1 MSRCSRR
8 HAHFRPEHHRGPH
21 WLNTPLR
28 NDYEARIL
36 CRDDDAPIQTAV
48 QCLFAGSCVVR
59 FGPPSAITIARSA
72 PGIHL
77 GTDEAGENPGW
88 FSWIDLAVL
97 CLLAALIYAVI
108 TVAREWGGVLQP
120 VPEIHLEARYLP
132 LYAVLSLSR
141 GVMAYC
147 VSFIF
152 TMVYGYTMARISGA
166 ERVMLPVLDILQS
179 IPVLGF
185 LPGFVLGLVHL
196 FPHDNIGLEI
206 ASVLMIFTGQVWN
219 MTFSFY
225 ASLKTVP
232 ADLVAVALLSR
243 MSWWERFFRLD
254 LSFAATGLLWN
265 SMMSM
270 AGGWFFLM
278 VSEAFVLGEHDFR
291 LPGLGSYMS
300 LAIERGDGLAQ
311 LLGVLAML
319 AMIVFVDQVV
329 WRPLVAWS
337 HKFTDDD
344 ATVAPGSWLWE
355 RLRRSRIWRA
365 GSASLR
371 IFQRAN
377 HPLAVAPA
385 PRDMFNPWHWTK
397 RLLVVAMAGG
407 LLYGGIKYA
416 QLLLALRGAEWLRLL
431 AGTATTFLRVVIAVV
446 LASLW
451 TIPVGVMIGRH
462 PRWVRVLQ
470 PLIQMA
476 ASFPA
481 PMIFPLVV
489 GVMLALGIGLGI
501 SSVVLLLLGTQWYI
515 LFNVIAGSSAIP
527 RELWEV
533 SRLAR
538 FSWRHRWQQLILP
551 AIFPSL
557 LTGWITA
564 MGGAWNASIVA
575 EYMKFRGQTLLTTG
589 LGAAISEATER
600 GEFHILAA
608 AVGIMAVTVVGFN
621 RLVWRPLSHRAQT
634 RYVLAS

>member
-1 MSRCSRR
+1 VVTDQQSIR
-8 HAHFRPEHHRGPH
+8 
-21 WLNTPLR
+21 TPR
-28 NDYEARIL
+28 A
-36 CRDDDAPIQTAV
+36 
-48 QCLFAGSCVVR
+48 
-59 FGPPSAITIARSA
+59 FG
-72 PGIHL
+72 
-77 GTDEAGENPGW
+77 W
-88 FSWIDLAVL
+88 VDLAVAG
-97 CLLAALIYAVI
+97 LLAALIYALV
-108 TVAREWGGVLQP
+108 TVAREWSGALQP
-120 VPEIHLEARYLP
+120 VPELHLEARYLP
-132 LYAVLSLSR
+132 LYTLFSLSR
-141 GVMAYC
+141 GVIAYG
-147 VSFIF
+147 VSFLF
-152 TMVYGYTMARISGA
+152 TMVYGYAMARVTGA

-196 FPHDNIGLEI
+196 FPHQNFGLEI

-225 ASLKTVP
+225 SSLKSVP
-232 ADLVAVALLSR
+232 PDLVAVARLAR

-300 LAIERGDGLAQ
+300 LAIERGNGRAQ

-319 AMIVFVDQVV
+319 GMIVFVDQMV

-337 HKFTDDD
+337 HKFTDEETTD
-344 ATVAPGSWLWE
+344 ASGSWLWE
-355 RLRRSRIWRA
+355 RIRRSRIWRV
-365 GSASLR
+365 GSQSWSF
-371 IFQRAN
+371 FQRRV
-377 HPLAVAPA
+377 HSPVVAPTTRPEVPGSFA
-385 PRDMFNPWHWTK
+385 VNARRWAKW
-397 RLLVVAMAGG
+397 LLVAVIGAGVVFGAVKYFHLLMALTSG
-407 LLYGGIKYA
+407 
-416 QLLLALRGAEWLRLL
+416 EWLHLL
-431 AGTATTFLRVVIAVV
+431 RSTAATFLRVVIAVA

-462 PRWVRVLQ
+462 PRWSRVLQ
-470 PLIQMA
+470 PIIQMA

-481 PMIFPLVV
+481 PMIFPVVV
-489 GVMLALGIGLGI
+489 GAMLAFGTGLGI

-533 SRLAR
+533 SQLSR
-538 FSWRHRWQQLILP
+538 FSSWQRWRQLILP

-575 EYMKFRGQTLLTTG
+575 EYMKYRGQTLSTTG
-589 LGAAISEATER
+589 LGAAISEATEH
-600 GEFHILAA
+600 GNFHVLAA
-608 AVGIMAVTVVGFN
+608 AVGIMAVTVVTFN

-634 RYVLAS
+634 RFTLAT

>member
-1 MSRCSRR
+1 VVTERQFIR
-8 HAHFRPEHHRGPH
+8 
-21 WLNTPLR
+21 
-28 NDYEARIL
+28 
-36 CRDDDAPIQTAV
+36 APRAFGWVDCAI
-48 QCLFAGSCVVR
+48 AG
-59 FGPPSAITIARSA
+59 
-72 PGIHL
+72 L
-77 GTDEAGENPGW
+77 G
-88 FSWIDLAVL
+88 
-97 CLLAALIYAVI
+97 AALIYALV
-108 TVAREWGGVLQP
+108 TVAHEWNGPLRQ

-132 LYAVLSLSR
+132 LYTLFSLSR
-141 GVMAYC
+141 GMIAYG
-147 VSFIF
+147 VSFLF
-152 TMVYGYTMARISGA
+152 TMVYGYAMARVAGA

-179 IPVLGF
+179 LPVLGF
-185 LPGFVLGLVHL
+185 LPGFVLGLVYL
-196 FPHDNIGLEI
+196 FPNQNLGLEI

-225 ASLKTVP
+225 ASLKSVP
-232 ADLVAVALLSR
+232 PDLVAVARLAR
-243 MSWWERFFRLD
+243 MSWWDRFFRLD

-300 LAIERGDGLAQ
+300 LAIERGNGRAQ

-319 AMIVFVDQVV
+319 GMIVFVDQVV

-337 HKFTDDD
+337 HKFSDDETP
-344 ATVAPGSWLWE
+344 AASGSWLWE
-355 RLRRSRIWRA
+355 RIRGSRLWRF
-365 GSASLR
+365 GSESR
-371 IFQRAN
+371 GFFQRRI
-377 HPLAVAPA
+377 HPPGLAFKIRAEAPVLRPTRA
-385 PRDMFNPWHWTK
+385 RPWIK
-397 RLLVVAMAGG
+397 RLVVLAIAAGILIGAVKYFSLLMA
-407 LLYGGIKYA
+407 LT
-416 QLLLALRGAEWLRLL
+416 GAEWFQLLRS
-431 AGTATTFLRVVIAVV
+431 TATTFLRVVIAVA

-451 TIPVGVMIGRH
+451 TIPVGVMIGRN
-462 PRWVRVLQ
+462 PRWSRVLQ
-470 PLIQMA
+470 PVIQMA

-481 PMIFPLVV
+481 PMIFPVVV
-489 GVMLALGIGLGI
+489 GAMLAFGTGLGV
-501 SSVVLLLLGTQWYI
+501 SSVALLLLGTQWYI

-575 EYMKFRGQTLLTTG
+575 EYMKYRGQTLMTTG

-621 RLVWRPLSHRAQT
+621 RLVWRPLNHLAQT
-634 RYVLAS
+634 RFALDT

>member
-1 MSRCSRR
+1 MVTDHQSVR
-8 HAHFRPEHHRGPH
+8 
-21 WLNTPLR
+21 TPR
-28 NDYEARIL
+28 A
-36 CRDDDAPIQTAV
+36 
-48 QCLFAGSCVVR
+48 
-59 FGPPSAITIARSA
+59 FG
-72 PGIHL
+72 
-77 GTDEAGENPGW
+77 W
-88 FSWIDLAVL
+88 VDLAVAG
-97 CLLAALIYAVI
+97 LLAALIYALV
-108 TVAREWGGVLQP
+108 TVAHEWSGALQP
-120 VPEIHLEARYLP
+120 VPELHLEARYLP
-132 LYAVLSLSR
+132 LYTLFSLSR
-141 GVMAYC
+141 GVIAYG
-147 VSFIF
+147 VSFLF
-152 TMVYGYTMARISGA
+152 TMVYGYAMARVAGA

-196 FPHDNIGLEI
+196 FPHQNIGLEI

-225 ASLKTVP
+225 SSLKSVP
-232 ADLVAVALLSR
+232 PDLVAVARLAR

-300 LAIERGDGLAQ
+300 LAIERGNGRAQ

-319 AMIVFVDQVV
+319 GMIVFVDQVV

-337 HKFTDDD
+337 HKFTDEETT
-344 ATVAPGSWLWE
+344 AASGSWLWE
-355 RLRRSRIWRA
+355 RIRRSRIWRA
-365 GSASLR
+365 GSQSWSF
-371 IFQRAN
+371 FQRRV
-377 HPLAVAPA
+377 HPSAVAPA
-385 PRDMFNPWHWTK
+385 TRAEVPGSFAINARRWT
-397 RLLVVAMAGG
+397 RWLLVAAIGG
-407 LLYGGIKYA
+407 GVLFGAVKYFHLLTTLTGS
-416 QLLLALRGAEWLRLL
+416 EWLDLL
-431 AGTATTFLRVVIAVV
+431 RSTAATFLRVVIAVA

-462 PRWVRVLQ
+462 PRWSRVLQ
-470 PLIQMA
+470 PVIQMA

-481 PMIFPLVV
+481 PMIFPVVV
-489 GVMLALGIGLGI
+489 GAMLAFGTGLGI

-533 SRLAR
+533 SRLSR
-538 FSWRHRWQQLILP
+538 FSWWQRWRQLILP

-575 EYMKFRGQTLLTTG
+575 EYMKYRGQTLSTTG
-589 LGAAISEATER
+589 LGAAISEATEH
-600 GEFHILAA
+600 GNFHVLAA
-608 AVGIMAVTVVGFN
+608 AVGIMAVTVVAFN

-634 RYVLAS
+634 RFTLAT

>member
-1 MSRCSRR
+1 MGSWTVSFSPVSVTSRVS
-8 HAHFRPEHHRGPH
+8 
-21 WLNTPLR
+21 
-28 NDYEARIL
+28 
-36 CRDDDAPIQTAV
+36 
-48 QCLFAGSCVVR
+48 
-59 FGPPSAITIARSA
+59 SA
-72 PGIHL
+72 PGIFV
-77 GTDEAGENPGW
+77 GPADTGGIPRW

-97 CLLAALIYAVI
+97 GLGAALVYALI
-108 TVAREWGGVLQP
+108 TVAREWSGVLQP
-120 VPEIHLEARYLP
+120 VTEIHLEARYLP
-132 LYAVLSLSR
+132 HYALLSLSR
-141 GVMAYC
+141 GVMAYG
-147 VSFIF
+147 VSFLF
-152 TMVYGYTMARISGA
+152 TMFYGYAMARVAGA

-196 FPHDNIGLEI
+196 FPHHNLGLEI

-232 ADLVAVALLSR
+232 PDLVAVSRLAR

-300 LAIERGDGLAQ
+300 LAIERDDGRAQ
-311 LLGVLAML
+311 WLGVLAML
-319 AMIVFVDQVV
+319 GMIVLVDQVV

-344 ATVAPGSWLWE
+344 TATTPGSWLWE
-355 RLRRSRIWRA
+355 RLRRSRIWQA

-371 IFQRAN
+371 RFHRPDRA
-377 HPLAVAPA
+377 HAVGPA
-385 PRDMFNPWHWTK
+385 SPTPANPWAWPK
-397 RLLVVAMAGG
+397 RLLVAAVVGGTLWGG
-407 LLYGGIKYA
+407 LKYA
-416 QLLLALRGAEWLRLL
+416 QLLLALDRAEWLHLL
-431 AGTATTFLRVVIAVV
+431 GSTGTTFLRVIIAVA

-451 TIPVGVMIGRH
+451 TIPAGVLIGRH
-462 PRWVRVLQ
+462 PAWVRVLQ

-481 PMIFPLVV
+481 PMIFPLIV
-489 GVMLALGIGLGI
+489 GAMLAGGIGLGV

-538 FSWRHRWQQLILP
+538 FAGWQRWRQLILP

-589 LGAAISEATER
+589 LGAAISAATEQ
-600 GEFHILAA
+600 GDFAVLAA
-608 AVGIMAVTVVGFN
+608 AVGLMAVTVVGFN

-634 RYVLAS
+634 RYALAY

>member
-1 MSRCSRR
+1 MVTDKQ
-8 HAHFRPEHHRGPH
+8 F
-21 WLNTPLR
+21 
-28 NDYEARIL
+28 
-36 CRDDDAPIQTAV
+36 IQTPRA
-48 QCLFAGSCVVR
+48 
-59 FGPPSAITIARSA
+59 FG
-72 PGIHL
+72 
-77 GTDEAGENPGW
+77 
-88 FSWIDLAVL
+88 WIDLAVAG
-97 CLLAALIYAVI
+97 LLAAFIYTLV
-108 TVAREWGGVLQP
+108 TVAHEWNAPLQQ

-132 LYAVLSLSR
+132 LYTLFSLSR
-141 GVMAYC
+141 GVIAYG
-147 VSFIF
+147 VSFVF
-152 TMVYGYTMARISGA
+152 TMIYGYTMARVAGA
-166 ERVMLPVLDILQS
+166 EKVMLPVLDILQS

-196 FPHDNIGLEI
+196 FPTQNIGLEI

-225 ASLKTVP
+225 SSLKSVP
-232 ADLVAVALLSR
+232 PELTAVARLSR

-254 LSFAATGLLWN
+254 LSFSATGLLWN

-300 LAIERGDGLAQ
+300 LAIERGDGRAQ

-319 AMIVFVDQVV
+319 GMIVLVDQVV

-337 HKFTDDD
+337 HKFTDEE
-344 ATVAPGSWLWE
+344 PNNSSSWLWE
-355 RLRRSRIWRA
+355 RLRRSRILRVASQSWKFLQRRPGHA
-365 GSASLR
+365 AVSQPKQAAAPSACLVKMR
-371 IFQRAN
+371 RWTRRLFFAA
-377 HPLAVAPA
+377 LGAVVLFGA
-385 PRDMFNPWHWTK
+385 
-397 RLLVVAMAGG
+397 V
-407 LLYGGIKYA
+407 KYV
-416 QLLLALRGAEWLRLL
+416 QLLSALTGGDWLELL
-431 AGTATTFLRVVIAVV
+431 RSTAATFLRVVTAVT

-451 TIPVGVMIGRH
+451 TVPVGVMIGRH
-462 PRWVRVLQ
+462 LRWSQALQ
-470 PLIQMA
+470 PIIQMA

-481 PMIFPLVV
+481 PMIFPVVV
-489 GVMLALGIGLGI
+489 GSMLMFGIGLKL

-533 SRLAR
+533 SRLSR
-538 FSWRHRWQQLILP
+538 FSWWHRWKNLILP

-575 EYMKFRGQTLLTTG
+575 EYMKFRGQILSTTG
-589 LGAAISEATER
+589 LGAAISQATER
-600 GEFHILAA
+600 GQFHILAA
-608 AVGIMAVTVVGFN
+608 AVGIMAVTVVSFN

-634 RYVLAS
+634 RYSLET

>member
-1 MSRCSRR
+1 MVTDG
-8 HAHFRPEHHRGPH
+8 HFIRSPR
-21 WLNTPLR
+21 
-28 NDYEARIL
+28 A
-36 CRDDDAPIQTAV
+36 
-48 QCLFAGSCVVR
+48 
-59 FGPPSAITIARSA
+59 FG
-72 PGIHL
+72 
-77 GTDEAGENPGW
+77 
-88 FSWIDLAVL
+88 WIDLAVAG
-97 CLLAALIYAVI
+97 LLAALIYALV
-108 TVAREWGGVLQP
+108 TVTHEWSGPLRQ

-132 LYAVLSLSR
+132 LYTLFSLSR
-141 GVMAYC
+141 GVIAYG
-147 VSFIF
+147 VSFLF
-152 TMVYGYTMARISGA
+152 TMVYGYAMARVAGA

-185 LPGFVLGLVHL
+185 LPGFVLGLVYL
-196 FPHDNIGLEI
+196 FPHQNIGLEI

-225 ASLKTVP
+225 SSLKSVP
-232 ADLVAVALLSR
+232 PDLAAVARLAR

-300 LAIERGDGLAQ
+300 LAIERGDGRAQ

-319 AMIVFVDQVV
+319 GMIVFVDQVV

-337 HKFTDDD
+337 HKFTDEETTPASD
-344 ATVAPGSWLWE
+344 SWLWE
-355 RLRRSRIWRA
+355 RIRRSRLLQT
-365 GSASLR
+365 GSLLWGF
-371 IFQRAN
+371 FQRRI
-377 HPLAVAPA
+377 HPARVVPSTLAKAPGSLLVHA
-385 PRDMFNPWHWTK
+385 RLWTK
-397 RLLVVAMAGG
+397 WLLVAAIGAGVLFG
-407 LLYGGIKYA
+407 AFKYV
-416 QLLLALRGAEWLRLL
+416 LLLLKLPGSEWLHLL
-431 AGTATTFLRVVIAVV
+431 GSTATTFLRVIIAVA

-462 PRWVRVLQ
+462 PRWSRVLQ
-470 PLIQMA
+470 PVIQMA

-481 PMIFPLVV
+481 PMIFPIVV
-489 GVMLALGIGLGI
+489 GAMLAFGTGLGI

-551 AIFPSL
+551 AVFPSL

-575 EYMKFRGQTLLTTG
+575 EYMKYRGQTLMTTG
-589 LGAAISEATER
+589 LGAAISQATER
-600 GEFHILAA
+600 GDFRLLGA

-621 RLVWRPLSHRAQT
+621 RLVWRPLSHQAQT
-634 RYVLAS
+634 RFTLET

>member
-1 MSRCSRR
+1 
-8 HAHFRPEHHRGPH
+8 
-21 WLNTPLR
+21 
-28 NDYEARIL
+28 
-36 CRDDDAPIQTAV
+36 
-48 QCLFAGSCVVR
+48 
-59 FGPPSAITIARSA
+59 
-72 PGIHL
+72 
-77 GTDEAGENPGW
+77 
-88 FSWIDLAVL
+88 
-97 CLLAALIYAVI
+97 
-108 TVAREWGGVLQP
+108 
-120 VPEIHLEARYLP
+120 
-132 LYAVLSLSR
+132 
-141 GVMAYC
+141 
-147 VSFIF
+147 
-152 TMVYGYTMARISGA
+152 
-166 ERVMLPVLDILQS
+166 MLPVLDILQS

-196 FPHDNIGLEI
+196 FPTQNIGLEI

-225 ASLKTVP
+225 SSLKSVP
-232 ADLVAVALLSR
+232 PELTAVARLSR

-254 LSFAATGLLWN
+254 LSFSATGLLWN

-300 LAIERGDGLAQ
+300 LAIERGDGRAQ

-319 AMIVFVDQVV
+319 GMIVFVDQVV

-337 HKFTDDD
+337 HKFTDEEPNT
-344 ATVAPGSWLWE
+344 ASNSWLWE
-355 RLRRSRIWRA
+355 RLRRSQVWRA
-365 GSASLR
+365 GSKSWKFLQRWPVHLAASP
-371 IFQRAN
+371 IEPAK
-377 HPLAVAPA
+377 AP
-385 PRDMFNPWHWTK
+385 DSS
-397 RLLVVAMAGG
+397 VVAMRRWAKRLFLVVLSAGILFG
-407 LLYGGIKYA
+407 ALKYLYLLSALTVGDWFD
-416 QLLLALRGAEWLRLL
+416 LLRS
-431 AGTATTFLRVVIAVV
+431 TAATFSRVVTAVA

-451 TIPVGVMIGRH
+451 TIPVGVVIGRH
-462 PRWVRVLQ
+462 PRWSHALQ
-470 PLIQMA
+470 PIIQMA

-481 PMIFPLVV
+481 PMIFPVVV
-489 GVMLALGIGLGI
+489 GSMLALGIGLKI

-533 SRLAR
+533 SQLSR
-538 FSWRHRWQQLILP
+538 FSWWRRWKQLILP

-575 EYMKFRGQTLLTTG
+575 EYMKFRGQILSTTG
-589 LGAAISEATER
+589 LGAAISQATER
-600 GEFHILAA
+600 GQFQILAA

-634 RYVLAS
+634 RYTLET

>member
-1 MSRCSRR
+1 VRIESPTAATV
-8 HAHFRPEHHRGPH
+8 AH
-21 WLNTPLR
+21 
-28 NDYEARIL
+28 
-36 CRDDDAPIQTAV
+36 
-48 QCLFAGSCVVR
+48 
-59 FGPPSAITIARSA
+59 SA
-72 PGIHL
+72 PGIQP
-77 GTDEAGENPGW
+77 GKDEAGEKPRW
-88 FSWIDLAVL
+88 LSWIDLAVFG
-97 CLLAALIYAVI
+97 LLAALIYAVI
-108 TVAREWGGVLQP
+108 TVAREWSGVLQP

-132 LYAVLSLSR
+132 LYALLSLSR
-141 GVMAYC
+141 GVIAYG
-147 VSFIF
+147 VSFLF
-152 TMVYGYTMARISGA
+152 TMVYGYTMARVVGA

-196 FPHDNIGLEI
+196 FPHHNIGLEI

-232 ADLVAVALLSR
+232 PDLAAVARLAR

-319 AMIVFVDQVV
+319 GMIVFVDQIV

-344 ATVAPGSWLWE
+344 TTAPPGSWLWE
-355 RLRRSRIWRA
+355 RIRRSRIWRA
-365 GSASLR
+365 ASKSR
-371 IFQRAN
+371 QIVRPPN
-377 HPLAVAPA
+377 RPSVVRSPSSPA
-385 PRDMFNPWHWTK
+385 ATTARLWTK
-397 RLLVVAMAGG
+397 RMLLVLIVSVILFGG
-407 LLYGGIKYA
+407 VKYA
-416 QLLLALRGAEWLRLL
+416 ELLLTLRAADWLRLF
-431 AGTATTFLRVVIAVV
+431 GSTATTFLRVVIAVA

-451 TIPVGVMIGRH
+451 TIPIGVMIGRH
-462 PRWVRVLQ
+462 PRWVRILQ
-470 PLIQMA
+470 PVIQMA

-481 PMIFPLVV
+481 PMIFPVVV
-489 GVMLALGIGLGI
+489 GAMLAFGTGLGI
-501 SSVVLLLLGTQWYI
+501 SSVMLLLLGTQWYI

-538 FSWRHRWQQLILP
+538 FSWRHRWQHLILP

-575 EYMKFRGQTLLTTG
+575 EYMKFHGQTLMTTG
-589 LGAAISEATER
+589 LGAAISAATER
-600 GEFHILAA
+600 GEFNILAA
-608 AVGIMAVTVVGFN
+608 AVGLMAVTVVGFN
-621 RLVWRPLSHRAQT
+621 RLVWRPLTHLAQT
-634 RYVLAS
+634 RFALAA

>member
-1 MSRCSRR
+1 MGGKP
-8 HAHFRPEHHRGPH
+8 A
-21 WLNTPLR
+21 
-28 NDYEARIL
+28 
-36 CRDDDAPIQTAV
+36 
-48 QCLFAGSCVVR
+48 
-59 FGPPSAITIARSA
+59 
-72 PGIHL
+72 
-77 GTDEAGENPGW
+77 W

-97 CLLAALIYAVI
+97 GLLAAFVYAVLM
-108 TVAREWGGVLQP
+108 VAREWGEVLQP

-132 LYAVLSLSR
+132 LYALLSLSR
-141 GVMAYC
+141 GVIAYG
-147 VSFIF
+147 VSFLF
-152 TMVYGYTMARISGA
+152 TMIYGYMMARVTGA
-166 ERVMLPVLDILQS
+166 EKVMLPVLDILQS

-196 FPHDNIGLEI
+196 FPHHNIGLEI

-232 ADLVAVALLSR
+232 PDLEAVARLSG
-243 MSWWERFFRLD
+243 MSWWERFFQLD

-278 VSEAFVLGEHDFR
+278 VSEAFVLGKHDFR

-300 LAIERGDGLAQ
+300 LAIERSDGFAQ

-319 AMIVFVDQVV
+319 VLIVFVDQVV

-344 ATVAPGSWLWE
+344 TTTAPASWLWE
-355 RLRRSRIWRA
+355 GIRGSRIWRTA
-365 GSASLR
+365 AKSRRFFRRSNRPVMIAPTSR
-371 IFQRAN
+371 
-377 HPLAVAPA
+377 PLAVRARRGVKQLA
-385 PRDMFNPWHWTK
+385 
-397 RLLVVAMAGG
+397 VAVIVAGI
-407 LLYGGIKYA
+407 LFGGVKYA
-416 QLLLALRGAEWLRLL
+416 QLLLTLNVAEWLHLL
-431 AGTATTFLRVVIAVV
+431 ASTATTFLRVVIAVV
-446 LASLW
+446 LASFW

-462 PRWVRVLQ
+462 PSWVRALQ

-489 GVMLALGIGLGI
+489 GVMLMGGIGLGI
-501 SSVVLLLLGTQWYI
+501 SSVALLLLGTQWYI

-527 RELWEV
+527 HELWEV
-533 SRLAR
+533 ARLAR
-538 FSWRHRWQQLILP
+538 FSWRQRWQQLILP

-575 EYMKFRGQTLLTTG
+575 EYMKFRGQTLMTTG

-600 GEFHILAA
+600 GEFHVLAA
-608 AVGIMAVTVVGFN
+608 AVGLMAVTVVLFN

-634 RYVLAS
+634 RYALAY

>member
-1 MSRCSRR
+1 MRIESPRAATV
-8 HAHFRPEHHRGPH
+8 AH
-21 WLNTPLR
+21 
-28 NDYEARIL
+28 
-36 CRDDDAPIQTAV
+36 C
-48 QCLFAGSCVVR
+48 
-59 FGPPSAITIARSA
+59 A
-72 PGIHL
+72 PGIQL
-77 GTDEAGENPGW
+77 GKDEAGEKPRW
-88 FSWIDLAVL
+88 LSWIDLAVL
-97 CLLAALIYAVI
+97 GLLAALIYAVI
-108 TVAREWGGVLQP
+108 TVAREWSGVLQP

-132 LYAVLSLSR
+132 FYALLSLSR
-141 GVMAYC
+141 GVIAYG
-147 VSFIF
+147 VSFFF
-152 TMVYGYTMARISGA
+152 TMVYGYTMARVTGA

-196 FPHDNIGLEI
+196 FPHHNIGLEI

-232 ADLVAVALLSR
+232 PDLVAVARLAR

-311 LLGVLAML
+311 ILGVLAML
-319 AMIVFVDQVV
+319 GMIVFVDQVV

-337 HKFTDDD
+337 HKFTDDE
-344 ATVAPGSWLWE
+344 TTSTPGSWLWE
-355 RLRRSRIWRA
+355 RIRGSRIWRA
-365 GSASLR
+365 ASRSRRILR
-371 IFQRAN
+371 PVNRSSVLVSPFD
-377 HPLAVAPA
+377 LAAVNA
-385 PRDMFNPWHWTK
+385 RRWTK
-397 RLLVVAMAGG
+397 RILLVLLVAVI
-407 LLYGGIKYA
+407 LFGGIKYA
-416 QLLLALRGAEWLRLL
+416 HLLTTLTGSEWLHLL
-431 AGTATTFLRVVIAVV
+431 RSTATTFSRVVVAVA

-451 TIPVGVMIGRH
+451 TIPVGVMIGRR

-470 PLIQMA
+470 PVIQMA

-481 PMIFPLVV
+481 PMIFPVVV
-489 GVMLALGIGLGI
+489 GAMLAFGTGLGI
-501 SSVVLLLLGTQWYI
+501 SSVVLLVLGTQWYI
-515 LFNVIAGSSAIP
+515 LFNVIAGSGAIP

-538 FSWRHRWQQLILP
+538 FSWRHRWQHLILP

-575 EYMKFRGQTLLTTG
+575 EYMKFHGQTLMTTG

-600 GEFHILAA
+600 GEFSILAA
-608 AVGIMAVTVVGFN
+608 AVGLMAVTVVGFN
-621 RLVWRPLSHRAQT
+621 RLVWRPLTHLAQT
-634 RYVLAS
+634 RFTLAA